1 MQLTSPVLNPK
12 RLASRKYPFEMIYE
26 FANAVMDKEM
36 GDMLEY
42 WQLIKRPK
50 FRDVWSKAFG
60 REIGRLAQGQ
70 KGIVEGTDAI
80 FFKAMD
86 EVPPERQ
93 KYITYA
99 QICTNYRPEKADPNC
114 IRITL
119 GGNLVNYLGDVGTRT
134 ADMLTV
140 KLLFNSVIWTSVT
153 ST

>member
-1 MQLTSPVLNPK
+1 
-12 RLASRKYPFEMIYE
+12 
-26 FANAVMDKEM
+26 M

-60 REIGRLAQGQ
+60 KEIGRLAQGQ

-99 QICTNYRPEKADPNC
+99 IESAPTTGQKKQIRSASGSHCGWQ
-114 IRITL
+114 L
-119 GGNLVNYLGDVGTRT
+119 
-134 ADMLTV
+134 
-140 KLLFNSVIWTSVT
+140 S
-153 ST
+153 